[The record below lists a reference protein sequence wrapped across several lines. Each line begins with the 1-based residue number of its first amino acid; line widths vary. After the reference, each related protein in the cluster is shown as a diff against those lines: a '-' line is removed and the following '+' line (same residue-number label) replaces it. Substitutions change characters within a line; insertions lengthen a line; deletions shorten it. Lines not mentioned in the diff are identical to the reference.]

1 MIIEVVAQSPDDAV
15 IAARS
20 GADRLELVSA
30 LSLGGLT
37 PSLGSLIKC
46 LHEGLPIVAM
56 LRPRSG
62 GFAYSQSE
70 FEVMI
75 FDGYSF
81 LNAGAQ
87 GLVFG
92 ILTPGGEIDRK
103 ANGRLITELGGE
115 AVFHRAFD
123 ALPDPFEAME
133 ILIDLGFKRILTSGG
148 RGTALEGAETLR
160 RLHEKA
166 DGRIEI
172 LPGGGVRPE
181 NATEIVARTGIQ
193 QLHLA
198 GQEWVHDSSTE
209 GLGMVFNG
217 PQHPEDRF
225 GRVDGRIVAAMRA
238 IG

>member
-30 LSLGGLT
+30 LALGGLT
-37 PSLGSLIKC
+37 PSLGMVVKC
-46 LHEGLPIVAM
+46 LDAKIPFVAM

-62 GFAYSQSE
+62 GFAYSHPE
-70 FEVMI
+70 LEAMEM
-75 FDGYSF
+75 DGHSF
-81 LNAGAQ
+81 MGAGAK

-92 ILTPGGEIDRK
+92 VLTSGGQIARKSNRRLVEI
-103 ANGRLITELGGE
+103 GGE

-181 NATEIVARTGIQ
+181 NASEIVARTGIQ

-217 PQHPEDRF
+217 PQHPEDWF
-225 GRVDGRIVAAMRA
+225 GRVDGGIVAAMRA